1 MSDISPLVF
10 GNLDEASAKKLFKE
24 IQRRSYPKNSF
35 VINTGDN
42 SDCFYIILSGKVK
55 IVIPDEDGKEVI
67 LSMLGAGDHF
77 GEFSLIDGQPRSA
90 SVVTMEESTLLIVAR
105 NRFRECL
112 AENPDIAERI
122 MISLTQRLRNA
133 DRTIEGLALH
143 DVYSRLARTLSE
155 LATEQDGK
163 RVLPQRLTHQDLAN
177 MIGASREMIT
187 RILRDLA
194 AGGYISIENR
204 EITLLKKLPPAW

>member
-1 MSDISPLVF
+1 MSDTSPPLF
-10 GNLDEASAKKLFKE
+10 GHLDEASAKVLFKE
-24 IQRRSYPKNSF
+24 TQRRVYPKNSF
-35 VINTGDN
+35 VINTGDT

-55 IVIPDEDGKEVI
+55 IVIPDEEGKEVI

-90 SVVTMEESTLLIVAR
+90 SVVTLEESTLLIIGR
-105 NRFRECL
+105 DQFRACL
-112 AENPDIAERI
+112 AENPAIAERL

-133 DRTIEGLALH
+133 DRKIEGLALH

-155 LATEQDGK
+155 LATDQDGK
-163 RVLPQRLTHQDLAN
+163 RTLPQRLTHQDLAN

-187 RILRDLA
+187 RLLRDLA

-204 EITLLKKLPPAW
+204 EISLLKKLPPAW

>member
-1 MSDISPLVF
+1 MSAISPAVF
-10 GNLDEASAKKLFKE
+10 GNLDEARAKTLFKE
-24 IQRRSYPKNSF
+24 IQRRSYPKHSF
-35 VINTGDN
+35 VINTGDS
-42 SDCFYIILSGKVK
+42 SDCFYLILSGKVK
-55 IVIPDEDGKEVI
+55 IALPDEEGKEVI
-67 LSMLGAGDHF
+67 LSILGPGDHF
-77 GEFSLIDGQPRSA
+77 GELSLIDGQPRSA
-90 SVVTMEESTLLIVAR
+90 SAVTMEESTLLVVGR
-105 NRFRECL
+105 DRFRACL
-112 AENPDIAERI
+112 AENPDIAERV
-122 MISLTQRLRNA
+122 MVSPTQRLRDA
-133 DRTIEGLALH
+133 DRKIEGLALH

-163 RVLPQRLTHQDLAN
+163 RVLPQRFTHQDLAN